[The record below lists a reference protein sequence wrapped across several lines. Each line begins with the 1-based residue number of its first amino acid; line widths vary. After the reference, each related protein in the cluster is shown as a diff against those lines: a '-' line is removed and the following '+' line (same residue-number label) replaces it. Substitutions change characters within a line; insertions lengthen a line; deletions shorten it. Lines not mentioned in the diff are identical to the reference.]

1 MTDQFEEQKKNCPFC
16 KIIKGEIPSKKLYES
31 DHHEKELKVSAIL
44 DINPLT
50 EGHTL
55 VLPKEHYPILPLVP
69 NKTIDEIF
77 RIVVDISDTLKS
89 VLLKQCSTIFVAN
102 GAAAGQQSSHFMV
115 HVIPRDENEAKNFN
129 LEKKEIPQENLEKI
143 RNKFAQVISIMFKN
157 DYLKYPL
164 KDKEGKI
171 INLGFSNSLEIAME
185 ILEQNP
191 KIKDLLLNNKE
202 EFIKAVNKDERAK
215 AIFESVDLDELI
227 IKLGGK
233 PPEKIENNETK
244 ENKEIPKKDE
254 KKPLKPIDV
263 ALAVMNESPK
273 LCELLINN
281 KEEFIKVVNADR
293 KAKLIFEP
301 VDLDELAN
309 IIKNQIRQEN
319 NEKSNIKNVQETN
332 IDEEKKNDNQETETK
347 KIINDKNS
355 SDNVDKKNLDKISEL
370 FK

>member
-16 KIIKGEIPSKKLYES
+16 KIIKGEIPSKKLYEN
-31 DHHEKELKVSAIL
+31 DNHDKDLKISAIL

-115 HVIPRDENEAKNFN
+115 HIIPRDETEAKNFN
-129 LEKKEIPQENLEKI
+129 LEEKEVPQENLEKI
-143 RNKFAQVISIMFKN
+143 RNKFAQVISVMFKN
-157 DYLKYPL
+157 DYMKYPL
-164 KDKEGKI
+164 KDNEGKV
-171 INLGFSNSLEIAME
+171 INLGYGNSLEMAINV
-185 ILEQNP
+185 LEQNP
-191 KIKDLLLNNKE
+191 QIKELLLNNKE
-202 EFIKAVNKDERAK
+202 EFIKAVNNDERAK

-227 IKLGGK
+227 VKLGGK
-233 PPEKIENNETK
+233 PPEKKET
-244 ENKEIPKKDE
+244 NE
-254 KKPLKPIDV
+254 KKTLKPIDV

-281 KEEFIKVVNADR
+281 KEEFIKVINADR

-301 VDLDELAN
+301 VDLDELTN
-309 IIKNQIRQEN
+309 ILKNQIKKEN
-319 NEKSNIKNVQETN
+319 NVEESENK
-332 IDEEKKNDNQETETK
+332 EKKIDNQETNTK
-347 KIINDKNS
+347 EVIIDENN
-355 SDNVDKKNLDKISEL
+355 SDNVDKKSLDKISEL